1 MSDADVSEVR
11 TTDGTNL
18 HVIQVGDPGLP
29 VVLAIHGF
37 ASSARA
43 NWVVTGWPRALTDAG
58 LRLVA
63 FDLRGHGA
71 SAAPRDAA
79 GIGTHARDALEVLDA
94 LGIDRAH
101 ALGYSLGSRIA
112 LEAARLQPA
121 RWRSLVLGGVAGT
134 DPTPDRLVTLARDAG
149 VLDGAV
155 RAVALGL
162 GPGGEPPPGPPAGL
176 PALAVVGDADE
187 VAHDAVAWARSRG
200 VPSRTL
206 PGRTH
211 SNAVSARAFKEAA
224 IAVFTGD
231 ALGD

>member
-1 MSDADVSEVR
+1 MSDDDVSEVR

-18 HVIQVGDPGLP
+18 RVLQVGDPGLP

-37 ASSARA
+37 ASNAQA
-43 NWVVTGWPRALTDAG
+43 NWIATGWSRALTDAG

-71 SAAPRDAA
+71 SDATFGEA
-79 GIGTHARDALEVLDA
+79 TIGTLARDALDVLDA
-94 LGIDRAH
+94 LGIEYAH
-101 ALGYSLGSRIA
+101 GLGYSLGSRIA
-112 LEAARLQPA
+112 LEAARLRPA

-149 VLDGAV
+149 VLDEAV

-162 GPGGEPPPGPPAGL
+162 GPGGEPPPGPPAGV
-176 PALAVVGDADE
+176 PALVVVGDADE
-187 VAHDAVAWARSRG
+187 VAHDAVAWAQSRG
-200 VPSRTL
+200 VPRLTL

-211 SNAVSARAFKEAA
+211 ANAVSARAFKEAA

-231 ALGD
+231 PRGD